1 MGSTMGRAILS
12 ACLLPL
18 CVLHLQGCG
27 KPKEACVKGDKACKE
42 LQELLRET
50 DLNCP
55 KHPDSRF
62 IGPPRL
68 TVVGETCSAV
78 EFLYKGGLPVVYTYA
93 RQAKDSEFTDEWGG
107 GLPPLDLS
115 HRDAAWGEEL
125 WNNVPFD
132 PKIRRYRT
140 MMYKLP
146 PHKAFEVKLSDK
158 DDAPFEGFNFS
169 CPSKP
174 RISDAVPFK
183 PQRPYDLK
191 LHRTDPRINKKNDED
206 SVCIDLHWAHPH
218 TELNLLP
225 DDTYFRIFTTYDE
238 EDAVLFCEDTV
249 GARNRTCGVPMR
261 TATSQSS
268 LSFATICGLWPKRR
282 VVFTVEAFSC
292 DGESVSTNMTAMTPP
307 GAPTFTAAL
316 VTHPASQASSAG
328 FWPKAIID
336 WIPQYD
342 ELIIGHAIYLALKGV
357 GAMKLLC
364 WMPFHKAGKGYLEL
378 PIAHK
383 NHTHSRDAATLR
395 DYDQR
400 YHVHQEQQILV
411 ATRSVANLTR
421 PDSGPN
427 PGPDENLES
436 PVSEYSMGNWLIMER
451 YVKCL
456 TSFSAVNPSYVSK
469 PVELSWTEEQS
480 MMLYD

>member
-12 ACLLPL
+12 ACLLPP

-27 KPKEACVKGDKACKE
+27 KPKEACIKGDKACKE
-42 LQELLRET
+42 LQELLR
-50 DLNCP
+50 LF
-55 KHPDSRF
+55 RF

-93 RQAKDSEFTDEWGG
+93 RQAKDS
-107 GLPPLDLS
+107 LPNIEHMCVTCCHTGRILS
-115 HRDAAWGEEL
+115 LLTSGAQAPQLLKTSGKEL

-146 PHKAFEVKLSDK
+146 PHKAFEVKLSDQ

-174 RISDAVPFK
+174 RISDA
-183 PQRPYDLK
+183 
-191 LHRTDPRINKKNDED
+191 
-206 SVCIDLHWAHPH
+206 
-218 TELNLLP
+218 
-225 DDTYFRIFTTYDE
+225 
-238 EDAVLFCEDTV
+238 
-249 GARNRTCGVPMR
+249 VPMR

-292 DGESVSTNMTAMTPP
+292 DGESVSTNMTAKVLAMTPP

-316 VTHPASQASSAG
+316 VTHPASQAS
-328 FWPKAIID
+328 
-336 WIPQYD
+336 
-342 ELIIGHAIYLALKGV
+342 HAIYLALKGV

-378 PIAHK
+378 PIVHK

-421 PDSGPN
+421 PDQLRN

-469 PVELSWTEEQS
+469 PVELSWTEDGDVENLWDEPH
-480 MMLYD
+480 M